1 MRLGCFIILLI
12 LFTVSSIAQSLVG
25 RVLSI
30 EDSSAIP
37 FAQIVSLPS
46 QNGTI
51 ANFDGSFVLQ
61 YDEIDDTISF
71 SYTGFSEQR
80 LAITE
85 LKSPIKIYLKQE
97 STELEQ
103 VEIYVERKRK
113 RIKRKE
119 DPAYILHQKIV
130 GHKSKTN
137 YQQYGYETEI
147 YNKVQVDMNNV
158 TEKTKKE
165 LIFRPISFV
174 FENIDSSREK
184 PAVSIFLSEALSDYY
199 YQPSPEKEREII
211 KGSKISGVELATLS
225 QFTGNAYLNF
235 NIYDDY
241 YNILQKSFI
250 SPLAELSWL
259 SYKYF
264 LTDSTQSQDTTYYR
278 LDFVPR
284 RKADLA
290 FRGHVWVN
298 NKDFAVQKIELNI
311 DPLVNINFLNDIK
324 FTTTFGLK
332 DSVWLPKKESI
343 DMDVYLLNN
352 TYGFYIYKNTY
363 YSNYNLKPSIPDS
376 ISSNPEKVVKTKDIK
391 ENGRSRIDSLRH
403 KPLTEKEEYIYKITD
418 SVVNTK
424 YAQRIAKLSEM
435 YYTGYYPNKYFEWG
449 PYYTFYS
456 YNIIEGSRFKLGGTT
471 TPDLLPK
478 TQLLGFYAYGNFDQ
492 VSKYQIRVRQFWNTK
507 LWRYFEIEHLNNYE
521 IIGASDNAFQE
532 DNILASLS
540 RRVEPRYTHINQL
553 RSKLFYAW
561 RNGIN
566 NYIEVSHTKFQ
577 PVGSL
582 TYLNDATNQVIPDIY
597 SNTITIGGRVAPQE
611 KFIYYGFR
619 RFSLSTKLPQFDYEY
634 SRGLVVDEK
643 GFDFHKA
650 KITMTDRYYIGFL
663 GFLDVVS
670 EAGKIW
676 GKVPYPLLLQHQGND
691 SYVFDNRAF
700 NLMYPFEFASDQYVS
715 LQATHHFNGLFFNQ
729 VPLLKRAHLRSLVF
743 ARSVIG
749 EITQN
754 HQSVVQFPEGLG
766 GLNDPYLEVGVGVE
780 NIFKIIR
787 LDILWRLSD
796 TKTNQDFIGFNIG
809 FIPSL

>member
-1 MRLGCFIILLI
+1 VRWSWIAILC
-12 LFTVSSIAQSLVG
+12 LFFFSNLSSQTLVG
-25 RVLSI
+25 KVYNAA
-30 EDSSAIP
+30 DSSEIP

-51 ANFDGSFVLQ
+51 TNFDGSFVLN
-61 YDEIDDTISF
+61 YDEIDDSISVF
-71 SYTGFSEQR
+71 FAGFEDKR
-80 LAITE
+80 LSLKS
-85 LKSPIKIYLKQE
+85 LKSPVKIYISEQ
-97 STELEQ
+97 STSLEE
-103 VEIYVERKRK
+103 VEIFVEKRVK
-113 RIKRKE
+113 RRKRKE

-130 GHKSKTN
+130 GHKSASN
-137 YQQYGYETEI
+137 YQNYGYQTEI
-147 YNKVQVDMNNV
+147 YNKVQVDLNNV
-158 TEKTKKE
+158 TENTKKQ

-174 FENIDSSREK
+174 FDHIDSTREK
-184 PAVSIFLSEALSDYY
+184 PAVSIFLSEAVSDYY
-199 YQPSPEKEREII
+199 YQPQPDKEREVI
-211 KGSKISGVELATLS
+211 KGTRMSGVELATLN

-264 LTDSTQSQDTTYYR
+264 LTDSTTSNDTAYYR

-290 FRGHVWVN
+290 FSGHVWVN
-298 NKDFAVQKIELNI
+298 NKDFAVKEIELNV
-311 DPLVNINFLNDIK
+311 DPMVNINFLNAIQ
-324 FTTTFGLK
+324 FTTTFELK
-332 DSVWLPKKESI
+332 NGIWLPKKETI
-343 DMDVYLLNN
+343 DMDVYLVDN
-352 TYGFYIYKNTY
+352 TWGFYIYKNTSY
-363 YSNYNLKPSIPDS
+363 KNYMLQEFIPDS
-376 ISSNPEKVVKTKDIK
+376 ISSNPEKVVQMPDIK
-391 ENGRSRIDSLRH
+391 EQGKARLESSRH
-403 KPLTEKEEYIYKITD
+403 VPLSEKETAIYQITD

-456 YNIIEGSRFKLGGTT
+456 YNILEGSRFKLGGTT

-478 TQLLGFYAYGNFDQ
+478 TQFQGFYAYGNFDQ
-492 VSKYQIRVRQFWNTK
+492 VSKYQLRVRQFWNTK
-507 LWRYFEIEHLNNYE
+507 LWRFVEFEHLNNYE

-540 RRVEPRYTHINQL
+540 RRVEPRYTHLKQW
-553 RSKLFYAW
+553 RARLFYAW

-566 NYIEVSHTKFQ
+566 NYIEINHTNFH
-577 PVGSL
+577 PIGSIQYY
-582 TYLNDATNQVIPDIY
+582 TPDNIKVPDIY
-597 SNTITIGGRVAPQE
+597 SNTLTIGGRIAPQE

-634 SRGLVVDEK
+634 NK
-643 GFDFHKA
+643 GFIIENKGYDFHRFKL
-650 KITMTDRYYIGFL
+650 TMSDRYYLGYL
-663 GFLDVVS
+663 GFIDIVA
-670 EAGKIW
+670 EGGKIW
-676 GKVPYPLLLQHQGND
+676 GEVPYPMLLQHQGND

-729 VPLLKRAHLRSLVF
+729 IPLVKRLHLRSLIF
-743 ARSVIG
+743 ARGVLG

-754 HQSVVQFPEGLG
+754 HESLIKFPEGMS
-766 GLNDPYLEVGVGVE
+766 GLDEPYLEVGVGIE
-780 NIFKIIR
+780 NIFKIVR
-787 LDILWRLSD
+787 FDVLWRL
-796 TKTNQDFIGFNIG
+796 TKTKEEQDFIGFNIG